1 MSEPSTPR
9 GSVGLGIL
17 EGARLYIFGMQT
29 LAPFR
34 QPWTGKAIAASLAAQ
49 PLRKTPEVS
58 ISRERENTDVR
69 QFYPSL
75 EFETVY
81 AFHYRTL
88 FCDD

>member
-58 ISRERENTDVR
+58 ISRERKKIQMSVSSIR
-69 QFYPSL
+69 P
-75 EFETVY
+75 
-81 AFHYRTL
+81 
-88 FCDD
+88 